1 MTVAALDANAQ
12 RDRVLGLLG
21 GLLERES
28 WTADQRAAHRERKL
42 RSLVRHALE
51 ASPYYRE
58 ALPRDA
64 ADLPLDRLPSLPKTT
79 LMREFDRI
87 ATGPGLRLQALEAH
101 LSGPDPGLPFL
112 GRYRVF
118 CTSGTTGVRGVV
130 VHEQE
135 EFELWVAATL
145 RSLAQLGIGPTTR
158 LVGVAAPGPSHWSKQ
173 LLAVIVAGST
183 APRVSVL
190 TPLPELVAALNEYQ
204 PEAMVGY
211 SSAIALLAAEQL
223 AGRLR
228 IAPRITAV
236 SGEVLTED
244 GRDRIVRA
252 WGAAPASLYSTTEV
266 PMVALGPSGGR
277 FVPCDDVAVV
287 EVVDERNR
295 PVPPGV
301 HSRKVLVTSLV
312 NRALP
317 LIRYELSDSVVL
329 AADGAIECIDGR
341 SDDVLTLG
349 GVDVHPYRLRAP
361 FVSLAEVR
369 EYQIVSDGAG
379 LCIRVALASDAPP
392 DTPSRV
398 RERVGRALAEVGA
411 TAHVEVETVEAL
423 EREPGP
429 AAKLK
434 LVKRI

>member
-1 MTVAALDANAQ
+1 MSVASVDVSAQ
-12 RDRVLGLLG
+12 RERVLGLLA

-28 WTADQRAAHRERKL
+28 WSPEQRADHRDREL
-42 RSLVRHALE
+42 RSLLRHALE
-51 ASPYYRE
+51 SSAYYRDV
-58 ALPRDA
+58 LPSDA
-64 ADLPLDRLPSLPKTT
+64 ADRPLTELPSLPKTT

-87 ATGPGLRLQALEAH
+87 ATDPGLSLAALEAH
-101 LSGPDPGLPFL
+101 LAGADPAQPFL

-118 CTSGTTGVRGVV
+118 CTSGTTGLRGVV
-130 VHEQE
+130 VHEQD

-145 RSLAQLGIGPTTR
+145 RSLARLGIGPTTR
-158 LVGVAAPGPSHWSKQ
+158 LAGVAAPGPSHWSKQ
-173 LLAVIVAGST
+173 LLAVIVAGSA

-190 TPLPELVAALNEYQ
+190 TPLPELVAALNEYR
-204 PEAMVGY
+204 PEAIVGY
-211 SSAIALLAAEQL
+211 SSAIALLASEQL

-228 IAPRITAV
+228 IAPRVTGV

-266 PMVALGPSGGR
+266 PMVAASPTGGAPLA
-277 FVPCDDVAVV
+277 PCDDVAVV

-301 HSRKVLVTSLV
+301 HGHKVLVTSLV

-317 LIRYELSDSVVL
+317 LIRYELSDSVLL
-329 AADGAIECIDGR
+329 AEDGSIESVDGR

-349 GVDVHPYRLRAP
+349 GMHVHPYRLRAP
-361 FVSLAEVR
+361 FVRIPEVR
-369 EYQIVSDGAG
+369 EYQIVSDGSS
-379 LCIRVALASDAPP
+379 LRVRTALAADAPR
-392 DTPSRV
+392 DTPERV
-398 RERVGRALAEVGA
+398 RASLLAELEVA
-411 TAHVEVETVEAL
+411 VPVEVEIVEAL

-434 LVKRI
+434 LVKKI